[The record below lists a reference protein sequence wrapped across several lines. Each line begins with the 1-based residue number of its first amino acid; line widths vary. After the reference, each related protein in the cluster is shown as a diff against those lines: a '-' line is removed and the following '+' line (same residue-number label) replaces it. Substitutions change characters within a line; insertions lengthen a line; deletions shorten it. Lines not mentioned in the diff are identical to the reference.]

1 MTTHETVQLS
11 YHGPVATITFN
22 QPNARNA
29 LPLAGMEAFAAV
41 VERLA
46 ADDALR
52 AVILTG
58 ADKQAFCAG
67 GDLSD
72 LAPMTSVADGERVGR
87 VMGDALLS
95 LEGLPVPVIAAMN
108 GYALGGGCE
117 IALAC
122 DLRVVDESVRFGAV
136 HQQVGLI
143 PGWGGGQRLL
153 RAVGYARAMDLL
165 LTAQVLNARDML
177 RLGLAQ
183 RVVADGEAYEG
194 AWVLVQA
201 FEDAP
206 LEVVRAIKSLLRA
219 GARFPYNEAL
229 DEEHALF
236 PDLWAGDAHIK
247 AVEKFL
253 NRKPKGS

>member
-1 MTTHETVQLS
+1 MTTHETIQLT

-22 QPNARNA
+22 QPDARNA
-29 LPLAGMEAFAAV
+29 LPLAGMQAFAAA
-41 VERLA
+41 VEQLT
-46 ADDALR
+46 ADDTLR

-58 ADKQAFCAG
+58 AGIQAFCAG
-67 GDLSD
+67 GDLHD
-72 LAPMTSVADGERVGR
+72 LAPLTSAEDGEAVGQM
-87 VMGDALLS
+87 MGDALLA
-95 LEGLPVPVIAAMN
+95 LEALPVPVIAAIN
-108 GYALGGGCE
+108 GYALGGGSE

-122 DLRVVDESVRFGAV
+122 DLRVVDESVRFGVV
-136 HQQVGLI
+136 HKQVALI

-183 RVVADGEAYEG
+183 RVVPDGEAYTG
-194 AWVLVQA
+194 AWKLVQS
-201 FEDAP
+201 FDDAP
-206 LEVVRAIKSLLRA
+206 LDVVRAIKSLLRA
-219 GARFPYNEAL
+219 GVQRPYAEAL

-236 PDLWAGDAHIK
+236 PDLWAADAHLE

-253 NRKPKGS
+253 NRKPKE

>member
-1 MTTHETVQLS
+1 MITHETLNLT
-11 YHGPVATITFN
+11 YHGAVATITFN
-22 QPNARNA
+22 QPDARNA
-29 LPLAGMEAFAAV
+29 LPLAGMRAFAAA
-41 VERLA
+41 VEQLA
-46 ADDALR
+46 ADADLR

-58 ADKQAFCAG
+58 AGAVAFCAG
-67 GDLSD
+67 GDLRD
-72 LAPMTSVADGERVGR
+72 LAPLTSAADGATVGR
-87 VMGDALLS
+87 VMGDALLA
-95 LEGLPVPVIAAMN
+95 LEGLPVPVIAAIN

-136 HQQVGLI
+136 HKHVALI

-183 RVVADGEAYEG
+183 RVVPDGEAYAG
-194 AWVLVQA
+194 AWSLVTA

-206 LEVVRAIKSLLRA
+206 LGVVRAVKALLRA
-219 GARFPYNEAL
+219 GTHLPYAEAL

-236 PDLWAGDAHIK
+236 PDLWAADAHLA

-253 NRKPKGS
+253 NRKPKG